1 MVVLDPIREA
11 VGFGLVGVW
20 LGYVGYRLEWHR
32 QPAWVLIVLCM
43 KVLAAWAFGWLYA
56 GYYPKGGDTV
66 GAYVGCDRIFYY
78 LWHEPQKGI
87 ALLFREFSSSWEALG
102 WEIVRKEPALY
113 VYDYEW
119 SPPCNYLFYRLLL
132 LPYVLA
138 GGSYYGMQGVMAII
152 GGLLSYAAYVRWS
165 RIAAF
170 PRGFWVLWFLWP
182 SGLLW
187 FSGALRDTLAMPL
200 MLYGAAWIAS
210 VRSWRDAWGILAV
223 GLAGLL
229 RAEAALLG
237 AAVGLAY
244 RWHRHHW
251 LIGVGAVAAAVVFTL
266 WVGPWAYRY
275 RTEALD
281 PLWHPD
287 VQAASV
293 FRISYTPSPTGVWIG
308 WIQGVFYGLFGPFV
322 WQVRKPIVALYVIEV
337 LFAAALMGRWSI
349 WVSQRRAWS
358 WRSALLVAI
367 GVAVVGVTAM
377 AMPYW
382 GTLARQRLYGLVWIA
397 IGLSIAVQ
405 EGLQRSQHSPS

>member
-1 MVVLDPIREA
+1 MVALDPVREA

-20 LGYVGYRLEWHR
+20 LGYVGYRLEWYR

-56 GYYPKGGDTV
+56 SYYCHGDTLKV
-66 GAYVGCDRIFYY
+66 YLSASRIAHY
-78 LWHEPQKGI
+78 LWSRPLAGI
-87 ALLFREFSSSWEALG
+87 ALLFREFSSNWEELG
-102 WEIVRKEPALY
+102 WQIFWQDAQLFG
-113 VYDYEW
+113 YDYEW
-119 SPPCNYLFYRLLL
+119 SEPSNYHFYRLVVPLYL
-132 LPYVLA
+132 AA
-138 GGSYYGMQGVMAII
+138 GGSYYGFQGLLGII

-170 PRGFWVLWFLWP
+170 PNGFWVLWFLWP

-187 FSGALRDTLAMPL
+187 FSGALRDTLVMPL

-244 RWHRHHW
+244 RWHKHRW
-251 LIGVGAVAAAVVFTL
+251 LIGVGAAVAAVVFTI

-287 VQAASV
+287 VQEASV
-293 FRISYTPSPTGVWIG
+293 FRISYTPSPIGVWIG
-308 WIQGVFYGLFGPFV
+308 WVQGVFYGLFGPFV
-322 WQVRKPIVALYVIEV
+322 WQVRKPIVALYAIEV
-337 LFAAALMGRWSI
+337 LFAAVLMGRWGI
-349 WVSQRRAWS
+349 WVSRRRAWS

-382 GTLARQRLYGLVWIA
+382 GTLTRQRLYGLVWIA
-397 IGLSIAVQ
+397 IGLGMAVQ
-405 EGLQRSQHSPS
+405 EGLQRGQHSPS

>member
-1 MVVLDPIREA
+1 MVVLDPVREA
-11 VGFGLVGVW
+11 VGFGLVGAW

-32 QPAWVLIVLCM
+32 QPAWVLLVLCI

-56 GYYPKGGDTV
+56 SYYRYGDTLKV
-66 GAYVGCDRIFYY
+66 YLSASRIAHY
-78 LWHEPQKGI
+78 LWSRPLAGI
-87 ALLFREFSSSWEALG
+87 ALLFREFSSTWEEVG
-102 WEIVRKEPALY
+102 WQIFWQDAQLFG
-113 VYDYEW
+113 YDYEW
-119 SPPCNYLFYRLLL
+119 SEPSNYRFYRLVVPLYL
-132 LPYVLA
+132 AA
-138 GGSYYGMQGVMAII
+138 GGSYYGLQGLLGIV

-170 PRGFWVLWFLWP
+170 SGGFWVLWFLWP

-187 FSGALRDTLAMPL
+187 FSGVLRDTLAMPL

-210 VRSWRDAWGILAV
+210 VRSWRDAWGILAF
-223 GLAGLL
+223 GLVGLL

-237 AAVGLAY
+237 AVVGLMY
-244 RWHRHHW
+244 RWHRHRW
-251 LIGVGAVAAAVVFTL
+251 LIGVGAVVAAVVFTL

-287 VQAASV
+287 VHGASV

-308 WIQGVFYGLFGPFV
+308 WVQGVFYGLFGPFV
-322 WQVRKPIVALYVIEV
+322 WQVRKPIVALYAVEV
-337 LFAAALMGRWSI
+337 LLAAVLMGKWGI
-349 WVSQRRAWS
+349 WVSRRRAWS

-367 GVAVVGVTAM
+367 GVAVGGVTAM

-397 IGLSIAVQ
+397 LGLNMAVQ
-405 EGLQRSQHSPS
+405 EGIQRGQHSPS